1 MRVLIDTH
9 IFLWALMSPE
19 KLSPPIR
26 EALIKADQVW
36 VSSISFWEVSL
47 KFGLGKLELK
57 GLKPEDLPK
66 AAQVSGFKILECDA
80 QLFAS
85 SHQLEKIGH
94 KDPFDRL
101 IIHTAIQNQLTLIS
115 EDNAF
120 GDYISLGLKLFQT
133 TPGLVVKKHY

>member
-1 MRVLIDTH
+1 MRILIDTH

-19 KLSPPIR
+19 KLSQPVR
-26 EALIKADQVW
+26 ETLIKADQVCI
-36 VSSISFWEVSL
+36 SSISFWEISL

-66 AAQVSGFKILECDA
+66 AAQVSGFKVLECDA

-85 SHQLEKIGH
+85 SHQLKNIGH

-101 IIHTAIQNQLTLIS
+101 IIHTAIQNQLVLIS

-120 GDYISLGLKLFQT
+120 ADYVSQGLKLLQT
-133 TPGLVVKKHY
+133 SPNT

>member
-1 MRVLIDTH
+1 MRILIDTH

-19 KLSPPIR
+19 KLSPQIR
-26 EALIKADQVW
+26 EALMQADQVW
-36 VSSISFWEVSL
+36 VSSISFWEISL

-66 AAQVSGFKILECDA
+66 AAQVSGFHVLESDA

-85 SHQLEKIGH
+85 SHQLENIGR
-94 KDPFDRL
+94 KDPFGRL

-115 EDNAF
+115 EDSAF
-120 GDYISLGLKLFQT
+120 TDYIPQGLKLFQS
-133 TPGLVVKKHY
+133 TPNK

>member
-1 MRVLIDTH
+1 MSILIDTH
-9 IFLWALMSPE
+9 IFLWALFSPQ
-19 KLSPPIR
+19 KLSSEIQ
-26 EALIKADQVW
+26 EALIKADRVW

-47 KFGLGKLELK
+47 KYGLGKLELQ

-66 AAQVSGFKILECDA
+66 AAQISGFKVLECDA

-85 SHQLEKIGH
+85 SHQLENIGH

-115 EDNAF
+115 EDTAF
-120 GDYISLGLKLFQT
+120 ADYVSQGLKLF
-133 TPGLVVKKHY
+133 KASEEK

>member
-1 MRVLIDTH
+1 MNVLIDTH

-19 KLSPPIR
+19 KLSPQIR

-36 VSSISFWEVSL
+36 VSSISFWEISL

-66 AAQVSGFKILECDA
+66 AAQLSSFKVLECDA

-85 SHQLEKIGH
+85 SHQLPPIGH

-101 IIHTAIQNQLTLIS
+101 IIHSAIQNQLTLIS
-115 EDNAF
+115 EDKAF
-120 GDYISLGLKLFQT
+120 ADYIPQGLKLLQST
-133 TPGLVVKKHY
+133 TKK

>member
-1 MRVLIDTH
+1 MRILIDTH

-19 KLSPPIR
+19 KLSPQIR
-26 EALIKADQVW
+26 EALMQADQVW
-36 VSSISFWEVSL
+36 VSSISFWEISL
-47 KFGLGKLELK
+47 KFGLGKLKLK

-66 AAQVSGFKILECDA
+66 AAQVSGFKVLECDA

-85 SHQLEKIGH
+85 SHHLPPIGH

-115 EDNAF
+115 EDSAF
-120 GDYISLGLKLFQT
+120 TDYVSQGLKLFQP
-133 TPGLVVKKHY
+133 TPNK